1 MDEDVSR
8 STDELGDQLIV
19 QQRDCGAGDK
29 RATPSD
35 AEKFKENSS
44 GDGSSRK
51 LGGRVAELPGPCIS
65 LASRPKRTPHPPL
78 SLSITAS
85 DSDKSTDF

>member
-8 STDELGDQLIV
+8 STDELSGLGDQLIV

-35 AEKFKENSS
+35 TEKFKDNSS

-51 LGGRVAELPGPCIS
+51 LGGRVVELPGPCIS
-65 LASRPKRTPHPPL
+65 LASRPKRTPHPPAIIIDY
-78 SLSITAS
+78 SIR
-85 DSDKSTDF
+85 